1 MLDYE
6 WLPRRSTKYVRS
18 QQQKAYNRY
27 ISAKKSIDREIRNK
41 WFEYWLDYV
50 IIRNIHD

>member
-6 WLPRRSTKYVRS
+6 WLPQKSIKYVQS
-18 QQQKAYNRY
+18 EEEKAYNKY
-27 ISAKKSIDREIRNK
+27 ISAKKSPDFCIRNK

-50 IIRNIHD
+50 IIRNKHD